1 MEEFISGQQWSEH
14 VLIYK
19 VVQKTQG
26 SSEVQ
31 TKGIFLKPL
40 KKKAEDRAESLRV
53 RISPLPTLAQGSG
66 EIFEKQS
73 SFGKGNVWLWIIT

>member
-1 MEEFISGQQWSEH
+1 MVRTCTNLQSCPENPRIFRGPDKRNLS
-14 VLIYK
+14 
-19 VVQKTQG
+19 KT
-26 SSEVQ
+26 
-31 TKGIFLKPL
+31 F